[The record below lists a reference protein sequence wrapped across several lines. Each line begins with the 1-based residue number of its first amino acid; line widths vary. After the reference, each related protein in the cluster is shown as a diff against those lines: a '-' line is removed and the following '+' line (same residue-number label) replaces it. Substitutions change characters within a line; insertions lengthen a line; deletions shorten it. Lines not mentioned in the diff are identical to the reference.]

1 MTILLRRYVQ
11 QCFYKWRYIVKLSEK
26 MKVKL
31 LGKKDKDKTQ
41 ETKQKDNILLK
52 EERVEIIKKERNIFQ
67 MPGFQQYNALTKLRI
82 IVSLIFF
89 LCTISMIL
97 IFANGYIIS
106 AVLLLIGYILLFI
119 LMIKLFMIKKI

>member
-1 MTILLRRYVQ
+1 
-11 QCFYKWRYIVKLSEK
+11 

-31 LGKKDKDKTQ
+31 LKKENKDKPQ
-41 ETKQKDNILLK
+41 ETNQRENIPLK
-52 EERVEIIKKERNIFQ
+52 EDTVEITKKERDIFQ
-67 MPGFQQYNALTKLRI
+67 IPGFQQFNALMKLRI

-97 IFANGYIIS
+97 IFANGYVIS

-119 LMIKLFMIKKI
+119 LMLKLFMIKKI

>member
-1 MTILLRRYVQ
+1 
-11 QCFYKWRYIVKLSEK
+11 

-31 LGKKDKDKTQ
+31 LSKKDKEKTQ
-41 ETKQKDNILLK
+41 DTKQMEKISLK
-52 EERVEIIKKERNIFQ
+52 EDTIKIPKKESTIFQ
-67 MPGFQQYNALTKLRI
+67 IPGFQQYTALMKLRI

-97 IFANGYIIS
+97 IFVGGWVIS

-119 LMIKLFMIKKI
+119 LMIKLFMTKKL

>member
-1 MTILLRRYVQ
+1 
-11 QCFYKWRYIVKLSEK
+11 

-31 LGKKDKDKTQ
+31 LKKENKDKPQ
-41 ETKQKDNILLK
+41 ETNQRENIPLK
-52 EERVEIIKKERNIFQ
+52 EETVEITKKERDIFQ
-67 MPGFQQYNALTKLRI
+67 IPGFQQFNALMKLRI

-97 IFANGYIIS
+97 IFANGYVIS

-119 LMIKLFMIKKI
+119 LMLKLFMIKKI